1 MATDNHT
8 QKTATSGKYFA
19 ILAFA
24 LLALYMCSGGSSK
37 RGGGTEVD
45 WWQASHY
52 WDTSTNIALTRALVK
67 ARTPGCGNVRWKPHQ
82 NLPYTVAAQCSRD
95 GEAWV
100 TYIVDTDRQT
110 VAIQ

>member
-1 MATDNHT
+1 MANDHHT
-8 QKTATSGKYFA
+8 PKKATPGKYLA
-19 ILAFA
+19 IMAFA
-24 LLALYMCSGGSSK
+24 LLALYMCSGGTSK
-37 RGGGTEVD
+37 PGGGAAGE

-67 ARTPGCGNVRWKPHQ
+67 ARTPGCGNVRWKPHPT
-82 NLPYTVAAQCSRD
+82 LPYTVAAQCSRD